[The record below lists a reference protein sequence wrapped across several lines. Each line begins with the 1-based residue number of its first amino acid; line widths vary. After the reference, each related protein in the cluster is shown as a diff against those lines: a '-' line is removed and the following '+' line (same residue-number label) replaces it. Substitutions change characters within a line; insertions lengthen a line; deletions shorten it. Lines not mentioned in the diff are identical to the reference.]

1 MKTIINRL
9 RWLSAGVYLGIA
21 FIGWLEKDKN
31 TKAVRKMADEYP
43 VADITLLNGY
53 PPEPT
58 IYAKSFDDVYNHYKN
73 KEQRNV

>member
-1 MKTIINRL
+1 MKNINTRL

-53 PPEPT
+53 PPEPNNNWSD
-58 IYAKSFDDVYNHYKN
+58 YKHNHN
-73 KEQRNV
+73 KEA